1 MKKESKFYQRI
12 KKEFKKDFLL
22 FRIEWNIGGTLGLPD
37 LFIIRKKENAKVIL
51 IELKI
56 RVSNDKISFTKWQVV
71 FHSLINKY
79 LDNSFILVLHY
90 INNNTSNPSNQ
101 SIPKLYR
108 SKDISKLII
117 KNHEPIPIATGYN
130 KILKWF
136 INHG

>member
-37 LFIIRKKENAKVIL
+37 LFIVRKKEKAKVIL

-56 RVSNDKISFTKWQVV
+56 RVIKGKIKFGKFQIV
-71 FHSLINKY
+71 FHKIISKY

-90 INNNTSNPSNQ
+90 INNNSINPSTQ
-101 SIPKLYR
+101 STPKLYS
-108 SKDISKLII
+108 SKDIYKLI
-117 KNHEPIPIATGYN
+117 KNQEPIAKATGYKN
-130 KILKWF
+130 ILKWF

>member
-12 KKEFKKDFLL
+12 RKEFKKDFLL

-37 LFIIRKKENAKVIL
+37 LFIVRKKEKAKVIL

-56 RVSNDKISFTKWQVV
+56 RVRKGKIKFGKFQIV
-71 FHSLINKY
+71 FHKRTSKY

-90 INNNTSNPSNQ
+90 SNSNSVNTSTQ

-108 SKDISKLII
+108 SKDIYKLI
-117 KNHEPIPIATGYN
+117 KNQEPIAIATGYK
-130 KILKWF
+130 KILEWF

>member
-12 KKEFKKDFLL
+12 RKEFKKDFLL
-22 FRIEWNIGGTLGLPD
+22 FRIEWGLGGTLGLPD

-90 INNNTSNPSNQ
+90 INNNSVNTSFR
-101 SIPKLYR
+101 SIPKLYS
-108 SKDISKLII
+108 SKDISKLI
-117 KNHEPIPIATGYN
+117 NNQEPRTKATGYKN
-130 KILKWF
+130 ILKWL